1 MPETR
6 SLSADGRWDIRP
18 SPEDIIAQLGRIL
31 ASPEFKAPER
41 AHKFLRYVVEEAVA
55 GRSERIKA
63 FAIAVEVFGR
73 DANFDA
79 QNDPVVRIEAGRLRR
94 ALERYYLVAG
104 QDDPVRIDI
113 PKGGYAPVFV
123 EQQRQGNAPPAGPE
137 PDEHVVPAP
146 EAAPRSSVRRPV
158 GWRTALV
165 VVLSVGLLGALYLAL
180 NREGPSA
187 EAGDESPNVPVL
199 VVRPFTDLGAEADA
213 ALYAAGLTEEVLSQ
227 IARFREIRVLGSET
241 SRSLPSTADAA
252 ELNRRLGIRYVL
264 EGGVRI
270 FGGRLRVTSRVVDA
284 ETSHVLWSQTYDED
298 LRSSDIVQIE
308 VDIANKVATAVAQPY
323 GIIFRADEQRSAR
336 LPPDDLEAYRCTL
349 RFYSYRAVLS
359 AEAHAAARDCLERA
373 VTRYPSYAT
382 AWAMLSYIYLDE
394 DRFGFN
400 WRDKGGGPIERS
412 LEAAQR
418 AVRLDPE
425 NVRALQ
431 ALMMALFFNREA
443 EESLRVGE
451 RAFAL
456 NPNDTELLG
465 EYGSRLAMAGHW
477 QRGAELLEQALI
489 RNPGNAGYYTGVL
502 GLIAYMLGD
511 NERAVKLIRRAD
523 MEKFPLYH
531 VVAALI
537 YARAGLAQEAAASRD
552 LFLAMRPRFFDNLDE
567 ELAKRN
573 YRPEDRR
580 ILTDAAR
587 AAGFPVP

>member
-1 MPETR
+1 MSETR
-6 SLSADGRWDIRP
+6 PLAAEGGWNIRP
-18 SPEDIIAQLGRIL
+18 SPDAIIVQLGRIL

-41 AHKFLRYVVEEAVA
+41 AHKFLRYVVEESVA
-55 GRSERIKA
+55 GRADRIKA

-123 EQQRQGNAPPAGPE
+123 EQPRQGDETPAGSE
-137 PDEHVVPAP
+137 PDGDVLPPSVAPARFSIRRLVDWRMALAIAL
-146 EAAPRSSVRRPV
+146 AASV
-158 GWRTALV
+158 
-165 VVLSVGLLGALYLAL
+165 LGAVYLAV

-187 EAGDESPNVPVL
+187 IAGGASPNMPVL
-199 VVRPFTDLGAEADA
+199 IVRPFAELGAEADA

-241 SRSLPSTADAA
+241 SRSLPATADAA

-284 ETSHVLWSQTYDED
+284 ETSQVLWSQTYDED

-323 GIIFRADEQRSAR
+323 GIIFRADEQRTAR
-336 LPPDDLEAYRCTL
+336 VPPDDLEAYRCTL
-349 RFYSYRAVLS
+349 RFYNYRAVLGT
-359 AEAHAAARDCLERA
+359 EEHASVRNCLERA
-373 VTRYPSYAT
+373 VAHYPGYAT

-400 WRDKGGGPIERS
+400 WRNDAGGPIERS

-431 ALMMALFFNREA
+431 ALMMARFFNREA

-451 RAFAL
+451 RALAL

-477 QRGAELLEQALI
+477 QRGSELLEQALI

-502 GLIAYMLGD
+502 GLIAYMQGD
-511 NERAVKLIRRAD
+511 DERAVTLIRRAD

-537 YARAGLAQEAAASRD
+537 YARAGLTQEAAASRD
-552 LFLAMRPRFFDNLDE
+552 QFLAMRPRFFDNLEE
-567 ELAKRN
+567 ELIKRN

>member
-1 MPETR
+1 MPETS
-6 SLSADGRWDIRP
+6 SLSANERWDIRP
-18 SPEDIIAQLGRIL
+18 SSDEVSAQLERVL

-41 AHKFLRYVVEEAVA
+41 ARKFLRYVVEEAVA
-55 GRSERIKA
+55 GRADRIKA
-63 FAIAVEVFGR
+63 FAVAVEVFGR

-123 EQQRQGNAPPAGPE
+123 GQTRQA
-137 PDEHVVPAP
+137 DEVPADP
-146 EAAPRSSVRRPV
+146 GTNEDIVPPRRDAGLSLRRLVDWRVALAA
-158 GWRTALV
+158 
-165 VVLSVGLLGALYLAL
+165 VLSLCLLGVVYLAL
-180 NREGPSA
+180 NRDGRSA
-187 EAGDESPNVPVL
+187 TAGGTSPNVPVL
-199 VVRPFTDLGAEADA
+199 IVRPFIDMGAEADA

-227 IARFREIRVLGSET
+227 IARFREIKVLGSET
-241 SRSLPSTADAA
+241 SRSLPSAADAT
-252 ELNRRLGIRYVL
+252 ELNRRHGIRYVL

-323 GIIFRADEQRSAR
+323 GIIFRADEQRTAR

-349 RFYSYRAVLS
+349 RFYNYRAVLG
-359 AEAHAAARDCLERA
+359 AEEHADVRNCLERA
-373 VTRYPSYAT
+373 VANYPGYAT

-400 WRDKGGGPIERS
+400 WRDEGGGPIQRA

-418 AVRLDPE
+418 AARLDPE

-431 ALMMALFFNREA
+431 ALMMARFFNREA

-451 RAFAL
+451 RALAL

-477 QRGAELLEQALI
+477 QHGAELLEQALL
-489 RNPGNAGYYTGVL
+489 RNPGNAGYYAGML
-502 GLIAYMLGD
+502 GFIAYMQGD
-511 NERAVKLIRRAD
+511 DKRAVTLIRRAD
-523 MEKFPLYH
+523 LEKFPLYH

-537 YARAGLAQEAAASRD
+537 YARAGLAEEAAASRD
-552 LFLAMRPRFFDNLDE
+552 LFLAMRPRFFDNLEDE
-567 ELAKRN
+567 LIKRN

-580 ILTDAAR
+580 FLTDAAR